1 MKQAS
6 KGLAS
11 ERCTPTQGE
20 CEEEEGGRA
29 ERALEGVLRFWVFGV
44 LAGCVEPGT
53 ASCWSGWIQE
63 DGRRSLGD
71 TIPDTRATS
80 KVRRGSFAE
89 PFGAHCQTQEREGER
104 ARDSGVHGVR
114 PRVLCNSSQ
123 CVLRLLSCTMV
134 TELPASLLPFTH
146 RQRCVGIH
154 RAMPPYRRARKVRRM
169 QPSNPSNCPEKLGA
183 PERSA
188 CPPSAPS
195 MCLSRH
201 DHQPRSP
208 CAH

>member
-1 MKQAS
+1 MRGQGTGLAARCARFCRPAGPGRSSLCSRPLSHGVRCDVVDDFPVKQAS

-89 PFGAHCQTQEREGER
+89 PFGAHCQTQRERGRKGDTVCGQE
-104 ARDSGVHGVR
+104 
-114 PRVLCNSSQ
+114 
-123 CVLRLLSCTMV
+123 SCATA
-134 TELPASLLPFTH
+134 LNAF
-146 RQRCVGIH
+146 
-154 RAMPPYRRARKVRRM
+154 
-169 QPSNPSNCPEKLGA
+169 
-183 PERSA
+183 
-188 CPPSAPS
+188 
-195 MCLSRH
+195 
-201 DHQPRSP
+201 
-208 CAH
+208 

>member
-104 ARDSGVHGVR
+104 ATR
-114 PRVLCNSSQ
+114 CAAK
-123 CVLRLLSCTMV
+123 LLSLVQQLSMRSEVIILYHGNGTASKFATV
-134 TELPASLLPFTH
+134 HASTALRRHPSGHATLPSC
-146 RQRCVGIH
+146 QKGV
-154 RAMPPYRRARKVRRM
+154 
-169 QPSNPSNCPEKLGA
+169 
-183 PERSA
+183 
-188 CPPSAPS
+188 
-195 MCLSRH
+195 
-201 DHQPRSP
+201 
-208 CAH
+208 